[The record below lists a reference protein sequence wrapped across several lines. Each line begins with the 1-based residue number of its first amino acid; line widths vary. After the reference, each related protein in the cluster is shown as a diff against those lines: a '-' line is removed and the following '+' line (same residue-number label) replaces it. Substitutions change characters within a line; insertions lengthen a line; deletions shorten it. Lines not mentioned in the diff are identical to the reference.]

1 MAQIFRSLST
11 SLSNLSSSSEQ
22 LNLARAQVIPQT
34 KTKILAGFGLFA
46 YHIFFVREDVT
57 LCVATVSICD
67 LHKRKKLDLVKCIS
81 GEIYFGNVTSVMIM
95 CRCSKYSA

>member
-11 SLSNLSSSSEQ
+11 LLSNLSSPSEQ
-22 LNLARAQVIPQT
+22 LIMAPAQVIPQT

-46 YHIFFVREDVT
+46 YHIFFVRKHVT

-67 LHKRKKLDLVKCIS
+67 LHKRKKLVLVMYVN
-81 GEIYFGNVTSVMIM
+81 GEIYFGNVTSVMLM